1 MIKVLLI
8 DDEPLA
14 LQQMKQMAE
23 KIPYFEIA
31 GICESAFEAMQL
43 MEQQTVDAIFTDINM
58 PDLSGLDF
66 ILSLPTAPITVFTT
80 AYSQYAIDGYR
91 ANAIDYL
98 LKPFGMEEFQRV
110 AIKVKQQYDLIKA
123 SESSQKAE
131 HAPETSLTENF
142 LYIKNGTRIER
153 ILLEEITHVE
163 AQGEYLKLHSEN
175 GKSSIMLMGITR
187 MTEILSQRNFVRI
200 HRSFLVNMKFVKEI
214 SHSRLKLSNG
224 TELPIGDSYR
234 DLLQLFVNT
243 RRIDC

>member
-31 GICESAFEAMQL
+31 GICESAFEAMQF

-66 ILSLPTAPITVFTT
+66 ILSLPTSPITVFTT

-98 LKPFGMEEFQRV
+98 LKPFGMQEFQRV

-175 GKSSIMLMGITR
+175 GKSSMMLMGITR